1 MKTYMP
7 SQKQADSERRWH
19 LVDVNGKI
27 LGRQAAQV
35 ASILRGK
42 HKPEY
47 TPFLDVGDF
56 VIIVNAER
64 VALTGRKLEQ
74 KRYYR
79 HTGYPGGIKDLTAAE
94 MLEKH
99 PERMFMLAV
108 KRMLPKGPLGRK
120 MLKKLKVYSGTEHPH
135 QAQNPQPLDLD

>member
-7 SQKQADSERRWH
+7 SQKQVDLERRWH
-19 LVDVNGKI
+19 LVDVNGKV
-27 LGRQAAQV
+27 LGRQAAQI
-35 ASILRGK
+35 AAILRGK

-56 VIIVNAER
+56 VVVVNADR

-99 PERMFMLAV
+99 PERMFELAV

-120 MLKKLKVYSGTEHPH
+120 MLKKLKVYSGSEHPH
-135 QAQNPQPLDLD
+135 LAQNPQILDID